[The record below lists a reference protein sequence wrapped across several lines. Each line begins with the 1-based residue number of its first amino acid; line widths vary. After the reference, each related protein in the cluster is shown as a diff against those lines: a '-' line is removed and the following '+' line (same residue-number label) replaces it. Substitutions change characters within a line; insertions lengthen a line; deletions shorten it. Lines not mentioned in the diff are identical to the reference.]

1 MLFHVPFFRRA
12 IALCALALALTLP
25 RLGLAQ
31 SPPPS
36 TQQMLPP
43 HYAAQIFSPIQR
55 AAFQHRSAF
64 GSLCSLAPLACAL
77 IDRPFA
83 LNAKLEL
90 FIRPKAPDGST
101 SLLLPFALSVPIL
114 GRAEVGVG
122 SCFAMAWASSDKS
135 SPLPS
140 PAASI
145 PTGLCP
151 MWVAAK
157 GVMLP
162 IFRDPHRHPAIAA
175 EYLLEYQA
183 GPFTGL
189 NQLGLPGP
197 LSKVSVI
204 YRHPLGDLELSGAA
218 TVLLDHISRA
228 GTLQIGAHAGYRVP
242 FGEHLWI
249 FGQAILQMPSWGPVL
264 LDAEL
269 VNKVDLSPPAAG
281 TLAIGAQQRADFG
294 FGVGLTLILTKS
306 DIETRVDLLFRLL
319 SFEVGPHIKPLFP
332 PKPKPEPAPKPD
344 VAFHAQGASA
354 LCPSG
359 MQPAPP
365 AIATPGAPQPTDAVQ
380 CVPTPP
386 QPRQCSPGLVPA
398 PPPSRECVMPR
409 LAPPSP
415 LWGHPCEFVPF
426 DGSPHLRVGRIDR
439 SGEYCEWDG
448 LRLPLGAI
456 IAPPQPGRANTA
468 SPPPNANQ
476 ESRALISPPK
486 PASDRHAQNPPF
498 AREGGLGGKPI
509 FKGHSDPA
517 QPSSQRKGEPER
529 ETTSGFPSLNPMA
542 AGAAPPREA
551 AQKTPATQD
560 HFDPQTAS
568 VPGSPMASGFVDRG
582 KKAAEHVGQLARVV
596 RDHGLGAV
604 VPSKED
610 IKTWAIDLKHQC
622 LDHMKD
628 CLEKKAHEAADE
640 LNEFR
645 KKSPDDK
652 LYTVGG
658 WGFDAAASAAASAV
672 VPGAGAVFGGVV
684 RTGEKA
690 VGKALAKKAGKEAFE
705 EIAEHTDEAA
715 AKRLLREAE
724 ERARREAERRA
735 KREVGE
741 EATHG
746 AGPTQPAPRGLSN
759 VSRVGSAAKADP
771 HHAFPN
777 LVDNFADDARRFEI
791 PTRGPGGEIVRRSEL
806 FQVEG
811 SLNGQA
817 GVFEW
822 IVDQGQ
828 MTHRRFIPGGVVTG
842 APNQIVRR

>member
-1 MLFHVPFFRRA
+1 MPFHVSFFRRA
-12 IALCALALALTLP
+12 IALCALGLALTLP
-25 RLGLAQ
+25 RPGLAQ
-31 SPPPS
+31 SMQPASAQPA
-36 TQQMLPP
+36 LPP
-43 HYAAQIFSPIQR
+43 GYIAQVLPPIQR
-55 AAFQHRSAF
+55 ATFQHRSAF

-101 SLLLPFALSVPIL
+101 SPLLPFALSVPIL

-122 SCFAMAWASSDKS
+122 SCFAMAWAASDKS
-135 SPLPS
+135 SPPPS
-140 PAASI
+140 PAVPT

-157 GVMLP
+157 GVLFP
-162 IFRDPHRHPAIAA
+162 FFRDPHRHPALAA
-175 EYLLEYQA
+175 EYLVEYQA

-197 LSKVSVI
+197 LSKISVM

-218 TVLLDHISRA
+218 TVLLDHFSRA

-264 LDAEL
+264 FDAEL
-269 VNKVDLSPPAAG
+269 VNKVDLSPPVAG

-294 FGVGLTLILTKS
+294 FGVGLTLMLTKS
-306 DIETRVDLLFRLL
+306 DLETRIDLLFRLL

-332 PKPKPEPAPKPD
+332 PRPKPEPAPKLD
-344 VAFHAQGASA
+344 VALHAQGASA
-354 LCPSG
+354 LCPPG

-365 AIATPGAPQPTDAVQ
+365 AIAIPGAPQPTDAVQ
-380 CVPTPP
+380 CVPIPP
-386 QPRQCSPGLVPA
+386 QPRQCPPGLVPA

-456 IAPPQPGRANTA
+456 IAPPQPSRANTA
-468 SPPPNANQ
+468 SPPPNAPQ
-476 ESRALISPPK
+476 QTGG
-486 PASDRHAQNPPF
+486 PASPPF
-498 AREGGLGGKPI
+498 ASGPAPSV
-509 FKGHSDPA
+509 GHARPSPRPA
-517 QPSSQRKGEPER
+517 TSVPQPVASQPNVP
-529 ETTSGFPSLNPMA
+529 TPPVQATSPAHASA
-542 AGAAPPREA
+542 AGPAHAAPPA
-551 AQKTPATQD
+551 GHAGD
-560 HFDPQTAS
+560 HYDPQTAS

-604 VPSKED
+604 VPSKQD
-610 IKTWAIDLKHQC
+610 IKTWASDLKHQC

-690 VGKALAKKAGKEAFE
+690 VGKALAKKAGKEAIE
-705 EIAEHTDEAA
+705 EIAEHTDEAV

-724 ERARREAERRA
+724 DRAAKEAAERAGQSAAGQVGAAQLAPYDPAFAAQQILGHPPVTPGGRVLTPHAAERMA
-735 KREVGE
+735 KPPSGRSPMSVHEVDEVLDRGTRIRKVSPHPQG
-741 EATHG
+741 ATVTVQHPG
-746 AGPTQPAPRGLSN
+746 MPGKPQVVVDAATGR
-759 VSRVGSAAKADP
+759 RVITVIKND
-771 HHAFPN
+771 
-777 LVDNFADDARRFEI
+777 
-791 PTRGPGGEIVRRSEL
+791 
-806 FQVEG
+806 
-811 SLNGQA
+811 
-817 GVFEW
+817 
-822 IVDQGQ
+822 
-828 MTHRRFIPGGVVTG
+828 
-842 APNQIVRR
+842 

>member
-1 MLFHVPFFRRA
+1 MPLHVSFFRRA
-12 IALCALALALTLP
+12 IALCALALALTVP
-25 RLGLAQ
+25 RPGFAQ
-31 SPPPS
+31 SPPTS
-36 TQQMLPP
+36 TQPTLPP
-43 HYAAQIFSPIQR
+43 GYIAQVLPPIQR
-55 AAFQHRSAF
+55 ATFQHRSAF

-90 FIRPKAPDGST
+90 FIRPKAPDGTT
-101 SLLLPFALSVPIL
+101 SLLLPFAVSVPIL

-122 SCFAMAWASSDKS
+122 SCFTMAWASSDKS
-135 SPLPS
+135 SP
-140 PAASI
+140 ASSLLAQT

-157 GVMLP
+157 GVLFP
-162 IFRDPHRHPAIAA
+162 LFRDPHRHPALAA
-175 EYLLEYQA
+175 EYLVEYQA
-183 GPFTGL
+183 GPFVGL

-197 LSKVSVI
+197 LSKISAM

-249 FGQAILQMPSWGPVL
+249 FAQAILQMPSWGPVL

-269 VNKVDLSPPAAG
+269 VNKVDLSPPVAG

-294 FGVGLTLILTKS
+294 FGVGLTVMLTKS
-306 DIETRVDLLFRLL
+306 DLETRVDLLFRLL

-332 PKPKPEPAPKPD
+332 PKPKPEPASKVD
-344 VAFHAQGASA
+344 VALQLQGASA
-354 LCPSG
+354 LCPPG
-359 MQPAPP
+359 MQPAPA
-365 AIATPGAPQPTDAVQ
+365 AITAPGAPQPTDAVQ
-380 CVPTPP
+380 CVPIPT
-386 QPRQCSPGLVPA
+386 QPRQCPPGLVPA

-468 SPPPNANQ
+468 SLPPSAPLQ
-476 ESRALISPPK
+476 PVGPISPPTAA
-486 PASDRHAQNPPF
+486 PILRAQNPPF

-509 FKGHSDPA
+509 FEGHSDSSLHP
-517 QPSSQRKGEPER
+517 SQRKGEPER
-529 ETTSGFPSLNPMA
+529 ETTLGFPSLNPMA
-542 AGAAPPREA
+542 APAAPPRQA
-551 AQKTPATQD
+551 AQKHEPAGD
-560 HFDPQTAS
+560 HYDQQAAS
-568 VPGSPMASGFVDRG
+568 VPGSPLASGFVDRG

-610 IKTWAIDLKHQC
+610 IKTWASDFKHQC
-622 LDHMKD
+622 LEHMKD

-690 VGKALAKKAGKEAFE
+690 VGKALVKKAGKEAIE

-715 AKRLLREAE
+715 AKRLLIEAE
-724 ERARREAERRA
+724 DRAAKEAAERAGQSAAGQVGATQLAPYDPAFAAQQILGHPPVTPGGRVLTPHAAERMA
-735 KREVGE
+735 KPPSGRSPMSVHEVDEVLDRGTRIRKVSPHPQG
-741 EATHG
+741 ATVTVQHPG
-746 AGPTQPAPRGLSN
+746 MPGKPQVVVDAATGK
-759 VSRVGSAAKADP
+759 RVITVIKND
-771 HHAFPN
+771 
-777 LVDNFADDARRFEI
+777 
-791 PTRGPGGEIVRRSEL
+791 
-806 FQVEG
+806 
-811 SLNGQA
+811 
-817 GVFEW
+817 
-822 IVDQGQ
+822 
-828 MTHRRFIPGGVVTG
+828 
-842 APNQIVRR
+842 

>member
-1 MLFHVPFFRRA
+1 MSLHVSFFRRA

-25 RLGLAQ
+25 RPGLAQ
-31 SPPPS
+31 SVPAVTAQPA
-36 TQQMLPP
+36 LPP
-43 HYAAQIFSPIQR
+43 DYVAQVLPPLQR

-135 SPLPS
+135 SPPPS
-140 PAASI
+140 PADPT

-157 GVMLP
+157 GVTLP

-197 LSKVSVI
+197 LSKLSVI

-228 GTLQIGAHAGYRVP
+228 GTLQLGAHVGYRVP

-264 LDAEL
+264 LDGEL

-281 TLAIGAQQRADFG
+281 TLAVGAQQRADFG
-294 FGVGLTLILTKS
+294 FGLGLTLMLTKS
-306 DIETRVDLLFRLL
+306 DLETRVDLLFRLL
-319 SFEVGPHIKPLFP
+319 SFEVSPHIKPLFP
-332 PKPKPEPAPKPD
+332 PKPKPEPAPKID
-344 VAFHAQGASA
+344 VALHAQGASA
-354 LCPSG
+354 LCPAG

-365 AIATPGAPQPTDAVQ
+365 ALATPGAPPPTDVVQ
-380 CVPTPP
+380 CVPIPP
-386 QPRQCSPGLVPA
+386 QPRQCPPGLVPA

-439 SGEYCEWDG
+439 IGEYCEWDG

-456 IAPPQPGRANTA
+456 IAPPQPGRANTEQAPPNSPQQMGGPA
-468 SPPPNANQ
+468 SPPLASGPAP
-476 ESRALISPPK
+476 SVGHARSSPRPAVSAPQLVAS
-486 PASDRHAQNPPF
+486 PAS
-498 AREGGLGGKPI
+498 I
-509 FKGHSDPA
+509 PA
-517 QPSSQRKGEPER
+517 QPVPPTSSAH
-529 ETTSGFPSLNPMA
+529 PSAVGLA
-542 AGAAPPREA
+542 HAAPQA
-551 AQKTPATQD
+551 D
-560 HFDPQTAS
+560 HAGDHYNPQTAS
-568 VPGSPMASGFVDRG
+568 VPSSPLASGFVDRG
-582 KKAAEHVGQLARVV
+582 KKAAEHVGQLARVM

-610 IKTWAIDLKHQC
+610 IKTWASDFKHQC
-622 LDHMKD
+622 LDHMGD

-645 KKSPDDK
+645 KKSADDK

-690 VGKALAKKAGKEAFE
+690 VGKAIGKKVIREAE
-705 EIAEHTDEAA
+705 ESVIEHADEAA
-715 AKRLLREAE
+715 ARRLLHEAE
-724 ERARREAERRA
+724 ERAKKEAERLAATPRVVNGANHIFGPKSLAKHKLGPVLDAFGGDELAAFRA
-735 KREVGE
+735 LE
-741 EATHG
+741 EATQLLADTG
-746 AGPTQPAPRGLSN
+746 AVQGVFHTTIHVA
-759 VSRVGSAAKADP
+759 
-771 HHAFPN
+771 
-777 LVDNFADDARRFEI
+777 
-791 PTRGPGGEIVRRSEL
+791 
-806 FQVEG
+806 
-811 SLNGQA
+811 GQA
-817 GVFEW
+817 VTVRGAVMDGAAR
-822 IVDQGQ
+822 VS
-828 MTHRRFIPGGVVTG
+828 TAFIP
-842 APNQIVRR
+842 

>member
-1 MLFHVPFFRRA
+1 VTGGPIAIFSDPEFVMPLHVSFFRRA
-12 IALCALALALTLP
+12 IALCALALALTVP
-25 RLGLAQ
+25 RPGVAQ
-31 SPPPS
+31 SPPTA
-36 TQQMLPP
+36 TQPTLPP
-43 HYAAQIFSPIQR
+43 QYAAQVLSPIQR

-135 SPLPS
+135 SPVSS
-140 PAASI
+140 PATPT

-157 GVMLP
+157 GVLFP
-162 IFRDPHRHPAIAA
+162 FFRDPHRHPALAA

-183 GPFTGL
+183 GPFVGL

-197 LSKVSVI
+197 LSKISAM

-264 LDAEL
+264 LDAES
-269 VNKVDLSPPAAG
+269 VNKVDLSPPVAG

-294 FGVGLTLILTKS
+294 FGVGLTVMLTKS
-306 DIETRVDLLFRLL
+306 DLETRVDLLFRLL

-344 VAFHAQGASA
+344 VALHAQGASA
-354 LCPSG
+354 SCPPG
-359 MQPAPP
+359 MQPAPA
-365 AIATPGAPQPTDAVQ
+365 AIAAPGAPQPTDAVR
-380 CVPTPP
+380 CMPIPA
-386 QPRQCSPGLVPA
+386 QPRQCPPGLVPA

-456 IAPPQPGRANTA
+456 IAPPQPGRATTEQPPAN
-468 SPPPNANQ
+468 PPPQ
-476 ESRALISPPK
+476 TGGPTS
-486 PASDRHAQNPPF
+486 PPF
-498 AREGGLGGKPI
+498 ASGTAPSVGYARP
-509 FKGHSDPA
+509 SPRPA
-517 QPSSQRKGEPER
+517 TSVPQPVASQPNVP
-529 ETTSGFPSLNPMA
+529 TPPVQATSPALAFA
-542 AGAAPPREA
+542 AGPAHAAPPA
-551 AQKTPATQD
+551 GHAGD
-560 HFDPQTAS
+560 HYDPQTAS

-604 VPSKED
+604 VPSKQD
-610 IKTWAIDLKHQC
+610 IKTWASDFKHHC

-645 KKSPDDK
+645 KKSPEDR

-690 VGKALAKKAGKEAFE
+690 LGKAIGKKVMREAE
-705 EIAEHTDEAA
+705 ESVVEHADEAA
-715 AKRLLREAE
+715 ARRLLHEAE
-724 ERARREAERRA
+724 ALSRR
-735 KREVGE
+735 
-741 EATHG
+741 
-746 AGPTQPAPRGLSN
+746 QPAKGSPGSYTPDRALPTDKRGVPLPDSPHPHSQLGRSKPKYGSEPQAREWQHGSN
-759 VSRVGSAAKADP
+759 GSLQPQRDIDFTDHGTPSIHPKP
-771 HHAFPN
+771 HQHRLTPN
-777 LVDNFADDARRFEI
+777 NPELAPQGGFR
-791 PTRGPGGEIVRRSEL
+791 RGPPE
-806 FQVEG
+806 
-811 SLNGQA
+811 SL
-817 GVFEW
+817 
-822 IVDQGQ
+822 
-828 MTHRRFIPGGVVTG
+828 
-842 APNQIVRR
+842 

>member
-1 MLFHVPFFRRA
+1 VTGGPIAIVSAPEFVMPLHVSFFRRA
-12 IALCALALALTLP
+12 IGLCALALALTLP
-25 RLGLAQ
+25 RPGLAQ
-31 SPPPS
+31 SPPTS
-36 TQQMLPP
+36 TQPTLLPQ
-43 HYAAQIFSPIQR
+43 YAAQVLSPIQR
-55 AAFQHRSAF
+55 AAFQPRSAF

-114 GRAEVGVG
+114 GRAEVGAG
-122 SCFAMAWASSDKS
+122 SCFAMAFASSEKS
-135 SPLPS
+135 SPPSS
-140 PAASI
+140 PAAPT

-157 GVMLP
+157 GVLFP
-162 IFRDPHRHPAIAA
+162 FFRDPHRHPALAA
-175 EYLLEYQA
+175 EYLFEYQA
-183 GPFTGL
+183 GPFVGL

-197 LSKVSVI
+197 LSKISAM

-218 TVLLDHISRA
+218 TVFLDHISRA
-228 GTLQIGAHAGYRVP
+228 GMLQIGAHAGYRVP

-249 FGQAILQMPSWGPVL
+249 FAQAILQMPSWGPVL
-264 LDAEL
+264 LDAES
-269 VNKVDLSPPAAG
+269 VNKLDLSPPVAG
-281 TLAIGAQQRADFG
+281 TLALGAQQRADFG
-294 FGVGLTLILTKS
+294 FGVGLTLMLTKS
-306 DIETRVDLLFRLL
+306 DLETRVDLLFRLL

-332 PKPKPEPAPKPD
+332 PKPKPEPTPKLD
-344 VAFHAQGASA
+344 VALHAQGASA
-354 LCPSG
+354 LCPPG

-365 AIATPGAPQPTDAVQ
+365 AINAPGAPQPTDAVQ
-380 CVPTPP
+380 CVAIPP
-386 QPRQCSPGLVPA
+386 QPRQCPPGLVPA

-456 IAPPQPGRANTA
+456 IAPPQPGRAITA
-468 SPPPNANQ
+468 PPPPNAPQ
-476 ESRALISPPK
+476 LSGGPTSPPLASGPAVSAAHSRPSLRPIVRVPQPVASQANVPPPPVQATSPA
-486 PASDRHAQNPPF
+486 PASAAGPAHAAPQ
-498 AREGGLGGKPI
+498 A
-509 FKGHSDPA
+509 GHSGDHYD
-517 QPSSQRKGEPER
+517 SQ
-529 ETTSGFPSLNPMA
+529 A
-542 AGAAPPREA
+542 
-551 AQKTPATQD
+551 
-560 HFDPQTAS
+560 AS
-568 VPGSPMASGFVDRG
+568 VPGSPLASGFVDRG

-610 IKTWAIDLKHQC
+610 IKTWASDFKHQC
-622 LDHMKD
+622 LEHMKD

-658 WGFDAAASAAASAV
+658 WGFNAAASAAASAV

-690 VGKALAKKAGKEAFE
+690 VGKAIGKKVIREAE
-705 EIAEHTDEAA
+705 ESVIEHADEAA
-715 AKRLLREAE
+715 ARRLLHEAQERAKKETEKRAAKEATEDAAEAATRPPNLSPEGAGRSGAFREA
-724 ERARREAERRA
+724 
-735 KREVGE
+735 KRQSGIPVSQQPSRVE
-741 EATHG
+741 
-746 AGPTQPAPRGLSN
+746 PNKNKRQKTQPGRSYDFEVRRNGKKEIVN
-759 VSRVGSAAKADP
+759 IR
-771 HHAFPN
+771 
-777 LVDNFADDARRFEI
+777 DDAGGHYYG
-791 PTRGPGGEIVRRSEL
+791 PDNPQNRGPHFNDEHG
-806 FQVEG
+806 
-811 SLNGQA
+811 NHY
-817 GVFEW
+817 
-822 IVDQGQ
+822 DY
-828 MTHRRFIPGGVVTG
+828 
-842 APNQIVRR
+842 

>member
-1 MLFHVPFFRRA
+1 MTILLSFFRRA
-12 IALCALALALTLP
+12 VLLCALVLALAQP
-25 RLGLAQ
+25 RPSLAQ
-31 SPPPS
+31 SMPAIPASP
-36 TQQMLPP
+36 TLP
-43 HYAAQIFSPIQR
+43 AAYVAQVLSPIQR
-55 AAFQHRSAF
+55 AAYPHRSAF

-90 FIRPKAPDGST
+90 FLRPKAPDGST

-135 SPLPS
+135 SSTSAL
-140 PAASI
+140 AAPT

-157 GVMLP
+157 GVLFP
-162 IFRDPHRHPAIAA
+162 FFRDPHRHPALAA
-175 EYLLEYQA
+175 EYLFEYQA
-183 GPFTGL
+183 GPFVGL

-197 LSKVSVI
+197 LSKVSVM
-204 YRHPLGDLELSGAA
+204 YRHPIGDLELSGAA
-218 TVLLDHISRA
+218 TVLVDHISRA

-264 LDAEL
+264 LDAPSGQGQQ
-269 VNKVDLSPPAAG
+269 KTIDLSPPVGG
-281 TLAIGAQQRADFG
+281 TIALGAQQRADFG
-294 FGVGLTLILTKS
+294 FGVGLTLMLTKS

-332 PKPKPEPAPKPD
+332 PKPKPEPVPNIN
-344 VAFHAQGASA
+344 VALHPQGPSA
-354 LCPSG
+354 LCPPG

-365 AIATPGAPQPTDAVQ
+365 TIAAPGEPQPPDAMQ
-380 CVPTPP
+380 CVPIPP
-386 QPRQCSPGLVPA
+386 QPRQCPPGLVPA
-398 PPPSRECVMPR
+398 PLPSRECVMPR

-426 DGSPHLRVGRIDR
+426 DGSPHLRVGKIDR

-468 SPPPNANQ
+468 PPPPN
-476 ESRALISPPK
+476 SPQQVGG
-486 PASDRHAQNPPF
+486 PASPF
-498 AREGGLGGKPI
+498 ASGPAPSVGHIRPSPRPPAPVPQPVGSTPSAPTPLGQPTSPANASAASSTPSVQQTGHGGE
-509 FKGHSDPA
+509 HY
-517 QPSSQRKGEPER
+517 
-529 ETTSGFPSLNPMA
+529 
-542 AGAAPPREA
+542 
-551 AQKTPATQD
+551 
-560 HFDPQTAS
+560 DPQAAS
-568 VPGSPMASGFVDRG
+568 VPGSPLASGFVDRG

-604 VPSKED
+604 VPSTED
-610 IKTWAIDLKHQC
+610 IKTWASDFKHQC

-645 KKSPDDK
+645 KKSPEDK
-652 LYTVGG
+652 MYTVGG

-690 VGKALAKKAGKEAFE
+690 VGKALVKKAGKEALE
-705 EIAEHTDEAA
+705 EVAEHTDEAA
-715 AKRLLREAE
+715 ARRLLREAE
-724 ERARREAERRA
+724 ERAKKEAEKRA
-735 KREVGE
+735 KREVD
-741 EATHG
+741 EA
-746 AGPTQPAPRGLSN
+746 AALRAKPPTPTVDPRTGSEVGRFVVDPKGN
-759 VSRVGSAAKADP
+759 VMIEPKGGSTIAHP
-771 HHAFPN
+771 
-777 LVDNFADDARRFEI
+777 R
-791 PTRGPGGEIVRRSEL
+791 PGGSDTHTLYPNGSNYQRLNPQGHDGRPKPHGHGHR
-806 FQVEG
+806 EG
-811 SLNGQA
+811 TGEGKRGQGDSIDIHGNA
-817 GVFEW
+817 VPFNSDAAHW
-822 IVDQGQ
+822 PIK
-828 MTHRRFIPGGVVTG
+828 
-842 APNQIVRR
+842 